1 MGTRRLRRIILTTV
15 SCTVVAVVCA
25 APFII
30 DPGPNRTDVSTLFD
44 AYQLFVQERTQQDLP
59 LPASVSIDT
68 LVQYGFLE
76 EKEVVDFRKVEL
88 WLAITNSGLPQDWV
102 MRARFPDQSEVI
114 LLNDGSVQ
122 QF

>member
-44 AYQLFVQERTQQDLP
+44 AYQLYVQERTQQDLP

-88 WLAITNSGLPQDWV
+88 V
-102 MRARFPDQSEVI
+102 
-114 LLNDGSVQ
+114 LLSI
-122 QF
+122 FKRLHYP